1 MANYLGGKI
10 KNGKIIHSLLL
21 IGVIFMGVFSI
32 NVLSQ
37 DRCWMTRNDCSE
49 DLSDAQ
55 LLTQSDHTLVITDF
69 IKHFNNFMV
78 VLNECNSDNI
88 DVLYASPDIKGV
100 ESMITGKN
108 YSEIIVFHASKDL
121 AENLKGQFGARMD
134 SLEIKHLNPVWRIVS
149 ND

>member
-1 MANYLGGKI
+1 
-10 KNGKIIHSLLL
+10 
-21 IGVIFMGVFSI
+21 
-32 NVLSQ
+32 
-37 DRCWMTRNDCSE
+37 
-49 DLSDAQ
+49 
-55 LLTQSDHTLVITDF
+55 
-69 IKHFNNFMV
+69 MV